1 MLFRQ
6 SNIESN
12 TKKKKYHVS
21 YSSHND
27 DRFSKFQFAYGKYE
41 QFNMSGLELTT
52 VRDYAP
58 FMALPA
64 NNQGTGG
71 AEVEEAFRRAHTGAE
86 GHLAN
91 DKMWIN
97 ICKEQLAES

>member
-1 MLFRQ
+1 
-6 SNIESN
+6 
-12 TKKKKYHVS
+12 
-21 YSSHND
+21 
-27 DRFSKFQFAYGKYE
+27 
-41 QFNMSGLELTT
+41 MSGLELTT
-52 VRDYAP
+52 VRDYAT
-58 FMALPA
+58 FMALTA

-71 AEVEEAFRRAHTGAE
+71 AEVEEAFRQAHTT